1 MTRTERA
8 LVVLAVLRT
17 ARRAMSRRE
26 LAPYISASP
35 RTAARVI
42 ADLQRASL
50 DVVEI
55 PRGREML
62 YQLGE
67 RMAPPTRCARCGKLL
82 DKSRHAM
89 GATLPRSAVPHQ

>member
-42 ADLQRASL
+42 EDLQRASL

-55 PRGREML
+55 PRGREVL
-62 YQLGE
+62 YQLRNRIE
-67 RMAPPTRCARCGKLL
+67 PTCCGRCGARVGGGQNPIPIGST
-82 DKSRHAM
+82 SRRTA
-89 GATLPRSAVPHQ
+89 PWN